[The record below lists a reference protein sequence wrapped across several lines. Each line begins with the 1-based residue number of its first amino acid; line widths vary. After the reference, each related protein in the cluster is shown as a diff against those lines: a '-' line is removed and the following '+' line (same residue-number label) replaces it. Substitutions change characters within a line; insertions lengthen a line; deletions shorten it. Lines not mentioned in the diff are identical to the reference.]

1 MESNARFVKWSDGST
16 QLMIGKNVALDV
28 IERPVDE
35 HHVVFAKLG
44 SGVIE
49 CQARVQDRVRLQPTS
64 ETRRAFMK
72 HQNSIKA
79 QQAKQ
84 KEIKQVT
91 LRKRNEGHEE
101 EDKLKAMRLRQ
112 RREARQAA
120 RRQREEKGLTS
131 AFLVGGSARRPHKPT
146 QHTHAPSL
154 LACGLPTPMWPL
166 PSAERPVCVC
176 CAQQEEDDDDDISSS
191 DEELTAQRN
200 RKLQAAKSDPF
211 IDDESSASE
220 SDIDMSDEDG
230 PAPEAGAAAA
240 AAPQEEPAAE
250 AKPRKRARVAS
261 DSEDEDD

>member
-28 IERPVDE
+28 IERPVDDDTNL
-35 HHVVFAKLG
+35 VFAKLG

-131 AFLVGGSARRPHKPT
+131 AFLVGG
-146 QHTHAPSL
+146 HAPRP
-154 LACGLPTPMWPL
+154 AHARALPAGVWP
-166 PSAERPVCVC
+166 PDTHVAVAER
-176 CAQQEEDDDDDISSS
+176 
-191 DEELTAQRN
+191 
-200 RKLQAAKSDPF
+200 
-211 IDDESSASE
+211 
-220 SDIDMSDEDG
+220 
-230 PAPEAGAAAA
+230 
-240 AAPQEEPAAE
+240 
-250 AKPRKRARVAS
+250 
-261 DSEDEDD
+261 

>member
-28 IERPVDE
+28 IERPVDDDTNL
-35 HHVVFAKLG
+35 VFAKLG

-131 AFLVGGSARRPHKPT
+131 AFLVGGSCPQTSTRTRPP
-146 QHTHAPSL
+146 
-154 LACGLPTPMWPL
+154 CW
-166 PSAERPVCVC
+166 
-176 CAQQEEDDDDDISSS
+176 
-191 DEELTAQRN
+191 
-200 RKLQAAKSDPF
+200 
-211 IDDESSASE
+211 
-220 SDIDMSDEDG
+220 
-230 PAPEAGAAAA
+230 
-240 AAPQEEPAAE
+240 
-250 AKPRKRARVAS
+250 RVAS
-261 DSEDEDD
+261 RHPCGRCRALSAPSVSVARNRRRMMTTTFPLPTRS